1 MAKLKQIIIFGAGRG
16 SRDVLQLIRQ
26 INARRTTWDIL
37 GFIDPDDR
45 LQGKTIDGYPV
56 IDKKKIFQA
65 KEIIYGVTGIQL
77 PYLRK
82 QIVELEIEGQGFQL
96 ASLIH
101 PGVDV
106 PDDMTIGKG
115 CVIYPGVIIASN
127 VRLGKSV
134 LVNYQSLLGIDLVV
148 GDYSFIG
155 PHVNI
160 TASCSIGRESVIGA
174 SAVFVPG
181 VSVGDRSVI
190 GLGTKL
196 LAHVGNDQSVMDLPQ
211 KLTKNIVK
219 KTTRVSL

>member
-1 MAKLKQIIIFGAGRG
+1 MKQIYIFGAGRG

-26 INARRTTWDIL
+26 INARQATWDVL
-37 GFIDPDDR
+37 GFIDPEDQ
-45 LQGKTIDGYPV
+45 LKGKTVDGCPV
-56 IDKKKIFQA
+56 IDKKNILPGI
-65 KEIIYGVTGIQL
+65 EEIYGVTGIQL
-77 PYLRK
+77 PYLRRK
-82 QIVELEIEGQGFQL
+82 IVEREIEGQGFHL

-106 PDDMTIGKG
+106 PDDMVIGQG
-115 CVIYPGVIIASN
+115 CVIYPGIIIASN

-181 VSVGDRSVI
+181 ASVGDRSVI

-196 LAHVGNDQSVMDLPQ
+196 LAHVGDDQSAMDLPQ
-211 KLTKNIVK
+211 KLTKNIIK
-219 KTTRVSL
+219 KTTRVSI